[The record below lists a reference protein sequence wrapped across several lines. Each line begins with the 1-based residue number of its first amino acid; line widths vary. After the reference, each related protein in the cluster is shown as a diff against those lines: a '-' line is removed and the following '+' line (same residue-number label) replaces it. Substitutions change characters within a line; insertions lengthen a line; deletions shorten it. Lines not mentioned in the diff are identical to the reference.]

1 MRIGIIRRMKLKVKK
16 LDTAAKLPT
25 LGHPGDAGIDF
36 YALEEVVFAPGAQ
49 MRIRTGLSLE
59 IPEGFVGLVWDKS
72 GISFN
77 KGLKVMGGVIDAPFR
92 GEFVASMVNLSPETQ
107 VIEKGQKFTQMLIQK
122 FEHCDITEVNELS
135 ETVRGEGREGS
146 TGHR

>member
-1 MRIGIIRRMKLKVKK
+1 MQTMKLKIKR
-16 LDTAAKLPT
+16 LDKAAKLPT
-25 LGHPGDAGIDF
+25 LGNPGDAGIDF
-36 YALEEVVFAPGAQ
+36 YALEQVTFNPGAQ
-49 MRIRTGLSLE
+49 MRIRTGVALE

-92 GEFVASMVNLSPETQ
+92 GEFVASMVNLSGETQ
-107 VIEKGQKFTQMLIQK
+107 ILEKGQKFTQMLIQK
-122 FEHCDITEVNELS
+122 FENCEIIETDELS

-146 TGHR
+146 TGQ

>member
-1 MRIGIIRRMKLKVKK
+1 MKLKVKR
-16 LDTAAKLPT
+16 LDKDAKLPT
-25 LGHPGDAGIDF
+25 FGHPGDAGIDF
-36 YALEEVVFAPGAQ
+36 YALEEVIFAPGAQ
-49 MRIRTGLSLE
+49 MRIRTGVALE

-77 KGLKVMGGVIDAPFR
+77 KGLKVVGGVIDAPYR
-92 GEFVASMVNLSPETQ
+92 GEFIASMVNLSTETQ
-107 VIEKGQKFTQMLIQK
+107 IIEKGQKFTQMLIQK
-122 FEHCDITEVNELS
+122 FEQCEIFEVSELS

>member
-1 MRIGIIRRMKLKVKK
+1 MQLKVKK
-16 LDTAAKLPT
+16 LNKNAKLPT
-25 LGHPGDAGIDF
+25 KGHPGDAGIDF

-49 MRIRTGLSLE
+49 MRIHTGVALE

-77 KGLKVMGGVIDAPFR
+77 KSLKVVGGVIDASFR
-92 GEFVASMVNLSPETQ
+92 GEFVASMVNLSSETQ
-107 VIEKGQKFTQMLIQK
+107 VLEKGQKFTQMLIQK
-122 FEHCDITEVNELS
+122 FEDCEIVETTELS

-146 TGHR
+146 TGHH